1 VDGCPD
7 LVRADTIDRM
17 NQRLA
22 AQVLLV
28 VSILYGITIAIL
40 AVTDASIL
48 SMFAFVG
55 ALAIGG
61 AWAILGVFGGR
72 RRSRD

>member
-7 LVRADTIDRM
+7 RIRTGTIDRM
-17 NQRLA
+17 NQRLG
-22 AQVLLV
+22 AQILLV

-40 AVTDASIL
+40 AVTDAPIL
-48 SMFAFVG
+48 STFAFVG

-61 AWAILGVFGGR
+61 AWAILGVLGGR